1 MKLDLAPDIGESMHS
16 FATSLFHCPRSLTGD
31 GVRRTLR
38 AIKSLLPNLNLY
50 EVPSGTTIYD
60 WKVPDEWNLIR
71 ATLKDLD
78 GNILIDTNDSYLHLL
93 GYSDSFTG
101 RVSLDELK
109 KHLYYRKDLPQA
121 IPYVTSYYENRW
133 GLPVV

>member
-1 MKLDLAPDIGESMHS
+1 MA
-16 FATSLFHCPRSLTGD
+16 
-31 GVRRTLR
+31 
-38 AIKSLLPNLNLY
+38 
-50 EVPSGTTIYD
+50 
-60 WKVPDEWNLIR
+60 
-71 ATLKDLD
+71 
-78 GNILIDTNDSYLHLL
+78 ILIDTNDSYLHLL

-133 GLPVV
+133 GFLPVV